1 MTEDAKRVINCVWET
16 RGRYGLNVILGTLLG
31 ANRARLKELGT
42 TSYKTFG
49 ALKNRSESE
58 LRILIGQMLL
68 EGYLYQTEDKYS
80 VIRMGNIEPL
90 KDPGTRVLI
99 RMQKEREPEQQVQ
112 GHRKRSTDSLTKAGY
127 ELFDRLRQLRLTIA
141 REEGMPPYIIFSD
154 KTLIDMS
161 IKIPCDRKS
170 MLTISGVGEAKYDK
184 YGERFLEVVT
194 AFVDEN
200 PEAVFSMKDND
211 AAEKSDRMPY
221 DRVEYNRKMNRP
233 DGAGASWTEKE
244 DRQLDQEYGS
254 GMRISEIA
262 KIHDRTNGAIRSRLK
277 KHGLID

>member
-1 MTEDAKRVINCVWET
+1 
-16 RGRYGLNVILGTLLG
+16 
-31 ANRARLKELGT
+31 
-42 TSYKTFG
+42 
-49 ALKNRSESE
+49 
-58 LRILIGQMLL
+58 
-68 EGYLYQTEDKYS
+68 
-80 VIRMGNIEPL
+80 
-90 KDPGTRVLI
+90 
-99 RMQKEREPEQQVQ
+99 
-112 GHRKRSTDSLTKAGY
+112 
-127 ELFDRLRQLRLTIA
+127 
-141 REEGMPPYIIFSD
+141 
-154 KTLIDMS
+154 
-161 IKIPCDRKS
+161 

-184 YGERFLEVVT
+184 YGERFLEAVT

-254 GMRISEIA
+254 GMKISEIA